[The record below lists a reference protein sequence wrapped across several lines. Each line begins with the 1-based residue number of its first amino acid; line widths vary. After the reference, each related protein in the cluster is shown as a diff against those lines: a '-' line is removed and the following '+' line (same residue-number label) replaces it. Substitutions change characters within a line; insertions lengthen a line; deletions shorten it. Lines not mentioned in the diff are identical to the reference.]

1 MYYSRFS
8 ADSAERKSKG
18 YANRC
23 PRYARG
29 KAADKQ
35 YGSDYLS
42 GHNLPTYYQQG
53 AQKQSKRHR
62 SHKNVNDTECFSYR
76 KPAINPPTYDGSSSF
91 MLFKQQFEEAIKL
104 NGWQSQK
111 EIALWLRISLKGQA
125 RDIVYD
131 DCYDISELWHRLE
144 TRYSDYL
151 NIPEYRR
158 KLALRKRN
166 KNESLDALSSDI
178 RLMCSV
184 VYSNSTTAVQ
194 DQMALTHFLSA
205 INDVNMQY
213 AIEIQNP
220 ATFDQAVLYAKTR
233 EKYFSDSNSSD
244 CFTYAQQY
252 TEAHYYPDHNGFAH
266 STAEMGNADP
276 ILK

>member
-1 MYYSRFS
+1 MYYSRS
-8 ADSAERKSKG
+8 SEDSTAERKSKG

-23 PRYARG
+23 PKYARG

-42 GHNLPTYYQQG
+42 DHNLHAYCQQG
-53 AQKQSKRHR
+53 AQKQSKRRR
-62 SHKNVNDTECFSYR
+62 SEHNNVSNAESFSYR
-76 KPAINPPTYDGSSSF
+76 KPAINPPTYDGSTSF
-91 MLFKQQFEEAIKL
+91 MLFKQQFEEAIKI

-151 NIPEYRR
+151 NIPENRR

-166 KNESLDALSSDI
+166 KNESLDDLSSDI
-178 RLMCSV
+178 KLMCSV
-184 VYSNSTTAVQ
+184 AYSNSTT
-194 DQMALTHFLSA
+194 
-205 INDVNMQY
+205 
-213 AIEIQNP
+213 
-220 ATFDQAVLYAKTR
+220 
-233 EKYFSDSNSSD
+233 
-244 CFTYAQQY
+244 
-252 TEAHYYPDHNGFAH
+252 
-266 STAEMGNADP
+266 
-276 ILK
+276 